1 MGMAHKGAAAFIVSM
16 VLAFAGITG
25 AMAAEECS
33 LRAANTGD
41 LDGDCR
47 ITAVDAQSV
56 LSAYANI
63 LAGDAVSLTNV
74 QKQSCDI
81 DGDRELTA
89 ADAQFILMYYTENHV
104 TGNPITWDSL
114 LEH

>member
-1 MGMAHKGAAAFIVSM
+1 MAHKSAAAFVLSM
-16 VLAFAGITG
+16 VLAFSGMTG
-25 AMAAEECS
+25 AMSAEQRSLKAAD
-33 LRAANTGD
+33 TGD
-41 LDGDCR
+41 LDGDRR

-56 LSAYANI
+56 LSAYVNV
-63 LAGDAVSLTNV
+63 LAGDAVTLTNV

-114 LEH
+114 LGK